1 MEITGDSMELV
12 FRDNNI
18 VIILPD
24 ANIRRS
30 GRVVVKTG
38 GGKFMAKVL
47 LRKSVRKVDLE
58 SLNRAHNNRIVSI

>member
-1 MEITGDSMELV
+1 MELV

-30 GRVVVKTG
+30 GRVAVKTG

-58 SLNRAHNNRIVSI
+58 SLNRAHNDRIVSI